1 MVAHRDLPQLEQ
13 LFSEGQQ
20 GSFQRYKLHSYLI
33 SLYGEKKI
41 TKLETTDYFPL
52 LEVDQK
58 AVCSESLSQAEHTL
72 SKGSSD
78 KEWQGRDQLL
88 SLPFLTIAE
97 SWKPEKD

>member
-1 MVAHRDLPQLEQ
+1 M
-13 LFSEGQQ
+13 G
-20 GSFQRYKLHSYLI
+20 K
-33 SLYGEKKI
+33 KKI